1 VAWKETIGSVAAAFG
16 WWRPAQQAVGC
27 RLGREVYRET
37 KRAATIANVH
47 RRPQTPGP
55 RLRALITE
63 LFPELDVGALRY
75 RTGCRLPPNHF
86 REDGWVLAMTFGSSI
101 FWRGEF
107 DEDDPRDVVNF
118 LHEVMHADQVRR
130 YGGESGFA
138 CEYGK
143 GYVEGGGRL
152 PAHIT
157 EPTRYHRN
165 PLEAEAYSFEA
176 RFQDGRGR
184 VIPGSIPWPA

>member
-1 VAWKETIGSVAAAFG
+1 
-16 WWRPAQQAVGC
+16 
-27 RLGREVYRET
+27 
-37 KRAATIANVH
+37 
-47 RRPQTPGP
+47 
-55 RLRALITE
+55 
-63 LFPELDVGALRY
+63 
-75 RTGCRLPPNHF
+75 
-86 REDGWVLAMTFGSSI
+86 MTFGSTV
-101 FWRGEF
+101 FWRGDF

-118 LHEVMHADQVRR
+118 LHEVVHADQVRR

-143 GYVEGGGRL
+143 GYVEGGGEL

-176 RFQDGRGR
+176 RFQDARGR